1 MRILVTR
8 PEAEAAR
15 TAALIVA
22 AGHEPVVAPMLE
34 VVIARD
40 ARLDLAGVQAVA
52 LTSGN
57 AVRALAQLD
66 DCASLR
72 SLPTFTVGGA
82 TAKQARAQ
90 GFSRIISA
98 EGDGAA
104 LIAEIAARL
113 RPADGA
119 VLWATGRDRAVD
131 LASVLGQR
139 GFSVRMV
146 EVYRTEAIGH
156 LPREACDAMSQAGSQ
171 VGSGTASTAG
181 IDAVTIFSRRTAE
194 AYLAAVVADGVIEQA
209 RRTPTSVISA
219 EAAAPLVA
227 AGFSAI
233 VIATEP
239 TAAAVLGAIAS
250 TPTI

>member
-98 EGDGAA
+98 GGDGAA

-156 LPREACDAMSQAGSQ
+156 LPREACDAMSQAGS
-171 VGSGTASTAG
+171 GTASPAG